1 MNIKISVRELVEFI
15 LRSGDIDSTYRGKNR
30 MSDGT
35 KIHSKIQKSMD
46 ENYSSEVT
54 LKTEIEFSDL
64 KLRVAGRADG
74 IIKEEEKII
83 IDEIKSTTRD
93 LEKIDENF
101 NDLHWAQAKCYG
113 YIYAKDNELSSIDIQ
128 LTYVE
133 LDTEEIK
140 KIRKSYR
147 FNELEIF
154 FKDLTDRYYIWAKLS
169 RDWIEKRDESIK
181 ALEFPFDRYRKG
193 QRKLAVGVYRTIEEK
208 KKLFVEAPTGIG
220 KTIST
225 LFPAIK
231 AIGENKGE
239 KMFYLTAKTITR
251 TVAEDSF
258 DILEKRGLNLKELP

>member
-1 MNIKISVRELVEFI
+1 
-15 LRSGDIDSTYRGKNR
+15 
-30 MSDGT
+30 
-35 KIHSKIQKSMD
+35 
-46 ENYSSEVT
+46 
-54 LKTEIEFSDL
+54 
-64 KLRVAGRADG
+64 

-154 FKDLTDRYYIWAKLS
+154 FKDL
-169 RDWIEKRDESIK
+169 
-181 ALEFPFDRYRKG
+181 
-193 QRKLAVGVYRTIEEK
+193 
-208 KKLFVEAPTGIG
+208 
-220 KTIST
+220 
-225 LFPAIK
+225 
-231 AIGENKGE
+231 
-239 KMFYLTAKTITR
+239 
-251 TVAEDSF
+251 
-258 DILEKRGLNLKELP
+258 